1 MIASPTHSCS
11 VLAAGESGTSLEIRG
26 GNWWSAPPFILNPK
40 PELSSLS
47 MVISLI
53 WQWKADRKCSSL
65 RQEYNTIVYINVN
78 EKIPSLLVARH
89 HRLIN

>member
-40 PELSSLS
+40 PELSPLS

-53 WQWKADRKCSSL
+53 WQWKQTESSLL
-65 RQEYNTIVYINVN
+65 RQEYNTIVY
-78 EKIPSLLVARH
+78 LLMWTRK
-89 HRLIN
+89 